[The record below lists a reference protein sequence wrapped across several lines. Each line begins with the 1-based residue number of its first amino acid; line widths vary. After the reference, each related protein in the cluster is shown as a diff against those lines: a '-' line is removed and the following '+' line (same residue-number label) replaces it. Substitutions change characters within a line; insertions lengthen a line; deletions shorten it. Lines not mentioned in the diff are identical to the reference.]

1 MNSQRIVV
9 VGNEYSSAAV
19 FYYLEKYLTRAS
31 KPFDL
36 LFISNKNYYF
46 FDGLLSE
53 YLCDTL
59 NQNEICQDLRSLYL
73 LRPGISYLQTPEL
86 SINFDLKTVKTTKGN
101 IDYKY
106 LVIALE
112 NDIEESVS
120 RIQLANHLNC
130 FNFDTP
136 QNVIKLKKHI
146 INNIEKAS
154 SEQNKEIKNI
164 LLAFSVIGETS
175 SEINLACAVSDYI
188 NNLLKRSYPELNK
201 SLLKVN
207 LIAKKDLIVGKKCPF
222 YNSRLFYNL
231 NEKKITIYSNSVI
244 TQVQGSSIEI
254 NNDKYIDSGTI
265 IFSNKP
271 GGSFCIN
278 DLPFK
283 RNNLSQWCT
292 DLYLRADGYDDVFI
306 VGKSSQ
312 CLDLSEDISK
322 TIVFYNQQ
330 AKICASNVLSTINNN
345 PLKPLKSSFEIDFFQ
360 LGYRD
365 TLVAVKDFY
374 FSGFIGWLFYRLI
387 FILSFLGWKKQLR
400 AFVSLL
406 LSILGLK
413 ENEILDIYETSEEK
427 TRKKLKVGS

>member
-59 NQNEICQDLRSLYL
+59 NQNEICQDLRSFYL

-146 INNIEKAS
+146 IKNIEKAS

-222 YNSRLFYNL
+222 YNSRLFY
-231 NEKKITIYSNSVI
+231 KI
-244 TQVQGSSIEI
+244 G
-254 NNDKYIDSGTI
+254 
-265 IFSNKP
+265 
-271 GGSFCIN
+271 
-278 DLPFK
+278 
-283 RNNLSQWCT
+283 
-292 DLYLRADGYDDVFI
+292 RAHV
-306 VGKSSQ
+306 
-312 CLDLSEDISK
+312 
-322 TIVFYNQQ
+322 
-330 AKICASNVLSTINNN
+330 
-345 PLKPLKSSFEIDFFQ
+345 
-360 LGYRD
+360 
-365 TLVAVKDFY
+365 
-374 FSGFIGWLFYRLI
+374 
-387 FILSFLGWKKQLR
+387 
-400 AFVSLL
+400 
-406 LSILGLK
+406 
-413 ENEILDIYETSEEK
+413 
-427 TRKKLKVGS
+427 